1 MKQLF
6 IRKQNK
12 KTKQNKKKAI
22 LVSPTVTEKQILV
35 VDNPKIIIK
44 KNTREKSFTQEKVK
58 DKKGEKAW
66 KYGRGG

>member
-6 IRKQNK
+6 IQKQNK
-12 KTKQNKKKAI
+12 KTKQNQKKAI
-22 LVSPTVTEKQILV
+22 SVSPIVTEKQILV

-58 DKKGEKAW
+58 DKEGEKAW

>member
-22 LVSPTVTEKQILV
+22 LVSPIVTEKQILV

>member
-6 IRKQNK
+6 IQKQNK

-22 LVSPTVTEKQILV
+22 VTEKQILV

-66 KYGRGG
+66 ECGRGG